1 MNPLPQNPSQAETV
15 HFCQEL
21 GQALLAYGAPAHR
34 LEEVLRV
41 LTEVYG
47 LCGESFSTPT
57 SLMTSIHAKGEDP
70 IPSLHRVHSNEIHLQ
85 RLSQL
90 DALFNQVADA
100 HLTPREG
107 RSKLKEILQSPAPYG
122 TWTTLLSFGFAS
134 GSAARFFGGGIAEI
148 LLATMTGVGLGVLA
162 LLGKYS
168 PTLRRLFEP
177 LGGFTV
183 AFLATIGATFFTT
196 ISIDRATLGGLIILV
211 PGFTLTVAVAELA
224 TRNLVSGTARLA
236 SAVLSFLMIGFGV
249 AFGRTVGH
257 GLAGELPTME
267 TLPLPQWT
275 LYAILPIA
283 STTIGILFQVDRR
296 DLGWVF
302 LVSAASFF
310 GVSFGTD
317 AFGPLLGVFFGA
329 FCVGAA
335 SNAVARITQRPAS
348 TTRLPGLLFLVPGA
362 LGFLSITSLMEG
374 DALQGIESVFQTAMA
389 AIALVCGLLVSNAA
403 LPSRKAL

>member
-1 MNPLPQNPSQAETV
+1 MNPLPRNPSQAETV

-21 GQALLAYGAPAHR
+21 GQALLIYGAPAHR
-34 LEEVLRV
+34 LEEVLSV
-41 LTEVYG
+41 LTQAYD

-57 SLMTSIHAKGEDP
+57 SLMTSIRAKGEDP

-90 DALFNQVADA
+90 DALFNQVADL
-100 HLTPREG
+100 HLTPKEG
-107 RSKLKEILQSPAPYG
+107 REKLIEILQSPAPYG

-134 GSAARFFGGGIAEI
+134 GGAARFFGGGMAEI
-148 LLATMTGVGLGVLA
+148 LLATMTGLGLGVLA
-162 LLGKYS
+162 LAGKYS
-168 PTLRRLFEP
+168 ATLNRLFEP
-177 LGGFTV
+177 LGGFIV
-183 AFLATIGATFFTT
+183 ALLATVGATFFATVST
-196 ISIDRATLGGLIILV
+196 DQATLGGLIILV

-236 SAVLSFLMIGFGV
+236 SAVLSFLMLGFGV

-257 GLAGELPTME
+257 FLAGELPPTN
-267 TLPLPQWT
+267 TTPLPDWT
-275 LYAILPIA
+275 LYAVLPIA
-283 STTIGILFQVDRR
+283 STTIGVLFQVDRK
-296 DLGWVF
+296 DLFWVF

-310 GVSFGTD
+310 GVSLGTD
-317 AFGPLLGVFFGA
+317 AFGQLLGIFFGA
-329 FCVGAA
+329 FCVGIA
-335 SNAVARITQRPAS
+335 SNAAARITQRPAS

-362 LGFLSITSLMEG
+362 LGFLSITALMEG

-389 AIALVCGLLVSNAA
+389 AIALVCGLLISNAA